1 MHHKDLVVQIYFLDI
16 HLQVKASILQCFLFR
31 RVSSSR
37 LISRILKFQKRKLF
51 YFVNCFI
58 PAHIQDYA
66 DADIF
71 GQGPWLPCL
80 ENLPD
85 KFVDWY
91 RVSWSVNFFGN
102 AKIAKT
108 SPLTDIST
116 SPKLSS
122 AAQISTSFSVAT
134 GLPNLATTLNPPWPD
149 IPKIRFVHFP
159 REECCYSLLRTLK
172 ISAPHRKKIFALQMI
187 CSWPLIMGVGEIFQN
202 ALGDININVI
212 I

>member
-1 MHHKDLVVQIYFLDI
+1 M
-16 HLQVKASILQCFLFR
+16 
-31 RVSSSR
+31 
-37 LISRILKFQKRKLF
+37 
-51 YFVNCFI
+51 NCLI
-58 PAHIQDYA
+58 PAHIQYED

-71 GQGPWLPCL
+71 GQGPWLPRL
-80 ENLPD
+80 ENLPY

-91 RVSWSVNFFGN
+91 RVSWSVKIFGN

-149 IPKIRFVHFP
+149 NPKIRFVHFP

-172 ISAPHRKKIFALQMI
+172 ISAPHRKKII
-187 CSWPLIMGVGEIFQN
+187 CSADDLLLASDYGCGE
-202 ALGDININVI
+202 NISKCPRRHKHQCHHLT
-212 I
+212 